1 MDTSFVESDSGKVST
16 RYDFTP
22 SVGTHLMRYGR
33 TWIRVERTRENR
45 MLEPWETV
53 QMTTIGKNRSLFS
66 KMLDEARSMAM
77 KEYSGKTLM
86 YTVIGTE
93 WKKFGH
99 PRLIRPLSSVV
110 LDEGVSEHIVKDVK
124 DFISSPSWYRQR
136 GVPYRR
142 GWLLYGPP
150 GCGKTSF
157 ITALAGELQ
166 YSICVLNLSDRAM
179 SDDRLQHR
187 LADAPENSI
196 ILLEDID
203 AAFVSREIK
212 EKSLDPVEAEKLKIN
227 ESAYQGLNRLTF
239 SGLLNAIDGV
249 TSTEGRIVF
258 MTTNYVDRLDPALIR
273 PGRVD
278 LKQYIGYS
286 SHDQCVKMFSNFYPD
301 EVQRNPELSTI
312 FADNVMNLKVPVSSA
327 QIQGMFMFFKSDPQK
342 AIANVS
348 RFQGS

>member
-1 MDTSFVESDSGKVST
+1 
-16 RYDFTP
+16 
-22 SVGTHLMRYGR
+22 
-33 TWIRVERTRENR
+33 
-45 MLEPWETV
+45 
-53 QMTTIGKNRSLFS
+53 
-66 KMLDEARSMAM
+66 
-77 KEYSGKTLM
+77 
-86 YTVIGTE
+86 
-93 WKKFGH
+93 
-99 PRLIRPLSSVV
+99 
-110 LDEGVSEHIVKDVK
+110 
-124 DFISSPSWYRQR
+124 
-136 GVPYRR
+136 
-142 GWLLYGPP
+142 
-150 GCGKTSF
+150 
-157 ITALAGELQ
+157 
-166 YSICVLNLSDRAM
+166 M